1 MHMYVDD
8 MRFQKFTVQ
17 TDRPSTRI
25 MVHPVETPGHLEK
38 THKLR
43 IGG

>member
-8 MRFQKFTVQ
+8 MRFQNFTVQ
-17 TDRPSTRI
+17 TDRPSNRI
-25 MVHPVETPGHLEK
+25 MVHPVETPGLEK
-38 THKLR
+38 RHKLP